1 MVKHIVLWR
10 FKTEGD
16 TDNKL
21 RKMQKLKIMIE
32 ALREN
37 IDGILE
43 LEVGIDI
50 NNSESSADMVLYS
63 VFESRQAYD
72 FYQAHPEHQKVAS
85 KLKEIT
91 LERRVADYEI

>member
-10 FKTEGD
+10 FKADGD
-16 TDNKL
+16 TNNKL

-37 IDGILE
+37 IEGILE

-50 NNSESSADMVLYS
+50 NNPESSADMALYS
-63 VFESRQAYD
+63 VFESRQALD
-72 FYQAHPEHQKVAS
+72 FYQTHPEHQKVAS
-85 KLKEIT
+85 ELKEIT